1 MKSRASARAV
11 PPFILLTGLLAA
23 VPASACSIC
32 MGDAN
37 SPIAPA
43 MNAAIFLMLG
53 CIGSVLFGVAS
64 FALYLRHRSRAP
76 LPPHEELGHLISGLE
91 EGQHH
96 A

>member
-1 MKSRASARAV
+1 MKRPAFARVLPVLIFLA
-11 PPFILLTGLLAA
+11 GLAAA
-23 VPASACSIC
+23 VPANACAVC
-32 MGDAN
+32 MGDAD

-53 CIGSVLFGVAS
+53 CIGSVLLGVVS
-64 FALYLRHRSRAP
+64 FALYLRHRSSAP